1 MSLFWSDCRYYYK
14 NNQNSKIEEVLEM
27 NGKYET
33 TNVKLYLIKVVKKAL
48 FVKSE
53 KWIIYIY
60 IYIYFKCLC
69 FTISKGIVKIN
80 FASAKFQRKL
90 MYLKVR
96 NWKNI
101 ELNNNNKL
109 SN

>member
-1 MSLFWSDCRYYYK
+1 MSWFWRNCRYYYK

-33 TNVKLYLIKVVKKAL
+33 TDVKLYPIKVIKKTL

-53 KWIIYIY
+53 KWKNVYIFQVVMF
-60 IYIYFKCLC
+60 YFLERH
-69 FTISKGIVKIN
+69 SKN
-80 FASAKFQRKL
+80 QFASANFQRKL

-101 ELNNNNKL
+101 EHNSNYKL